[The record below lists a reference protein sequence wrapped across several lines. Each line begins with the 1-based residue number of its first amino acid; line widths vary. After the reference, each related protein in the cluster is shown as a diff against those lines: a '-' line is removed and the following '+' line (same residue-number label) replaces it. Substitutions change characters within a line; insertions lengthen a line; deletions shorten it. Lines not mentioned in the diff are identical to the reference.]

1 MVLLF
6 PLCFT
11 YFIQPTP
18 LAKYASCL
26 IPLFL
31 IGVIGDCLNL
41 HLSSQVSA
49 MGNCL
54 SLSPSAKVLSISK
67 KNKAPLP
74 VDNIFKLPSPLPT
87 WPPGNGFASGI
98 INLGGLQVRQISSF
112 NKVWATK
119 EGGPDNLGATFF
131 EPSNVPQ
138 GFFMLGSYS
147 QANNQTFF
155 GRVLVAKDDSGG
167 ALKKPLDY
175 TLVWSSE
182 SSKIKQD
189 GNGYIWLPT
198 PPDGY
203 KAVGHVVTSS
213 PNKPSPDQIRC
224 VRSDLTNQCEAHTW
238 TWGPGKDKDDN
249 GFNVYSLRPS
259 IRGIQS
265 QAMGVSVGSFLAQI
279 GGVTSPLSNI
289 ACLKNS
295 KSNLSSMPNVKQI
308 EALLHTYS
316 PWVYFHSDEIYLPSS
331 VDWFFG
337 NGALLY
343 KKGEESKPTPIEP
356 TGSNLPQGGSNDG
369 AYWLDL
375 PVDEGAK
382 EGVKKG
388 DLGNSQVYVH
398 IKPMLGATFTDMA
411 IWVFYPFN
419 GPAKAKVEMVNV
431 PLGKIGE
438 HVGDWEHVTLRV
450 SNFNG
455 ELQRVYFSEHSGGTW
470 VDAPELEFQNG
481 NKPMAYASLNG
492 HAFYSKPGLVL
503 QGSKGIGI
511 RNDSEKSNLVMD
523 TGLNYSVVSAD
534 YLGSAVVEPPWLNYC
549 REWGPKLSYDLAEE
563 IKKVGKLLPGPL
575 KSAFDKFIKGLPSEV
590 LGEEGPTGPKM
601 KNSWTGDEV

>member
-1 MVLLF
+1 MLANFKILGLKTLSLLCTLYNVHNYVLNLKI
-6 PLCFT
+6 LESVKD
-11 YFIQPTP
+11 
-18 LAKYASCL
+18 LNK
-26 IPLFL
+26 L
-31 IGVIGDCLNL
+31 IGIHYNVGVVCYI
-41 HLSSQVSA
+41 
-49 MGNCL
+49 
-54 SLSPSAKVLSISK
+54 I
-67 KNKAPLP
+67 
-74 VDNIFKLPSPLPT
+74 
-87 WPPGNGFASGI
+87 GNGFASGI

-112 NKVWATK
+112 NKVWATQ

-203 KAVGHVVTSS
+203 KAVGHVVTRS

-224 VRSDLTNQCEAHTW
+224 VRSDLTDQCEAHTW

-265 QAMGVSVGSFLAQI
+265 QAMGVSVGSFLGHI

-289 ACLKNS
+289 ACLKNA

-343 KKGEESKPTPIEP
+343 KKGEESKPAPIEP

-382 EGVKKG
+382 ERVKKG

-398 IKPMLGATFTDMA
+398 IKPMLGATFTDIA

-481 NKPMAYASLNG
+481 NKPVAFASLNG

-523 TGLNYSVVSAD
+523 TGLSYSVVSAD

-563 IKKVGKLLPGPL
+563 IKKVEKLLPGPL